1 MNKNKIRELIELFMV
16 FFRIGTFTIGGGM
29 AMLPMVEAELVD
41 KKKWA
46 TQTEVL
52 DYFAIGQST
61 PGIIA
66 INTATFIGY
75 KRQGLVGSIVATIG
89 IVFTPIIIIM
99 LIGSFFTRISSDPT
113 FIRAFQGIRVV
124 VVVIILNSV
133 IKMAK
138 HSIKTKLAVALL
150 VISFVAISFLDVN
163 LIILIVLSMI
173 LGIALVHF
181 NVVILDEVE

>member
-1 MNKNKIRELIELFMV
+1 MELFWA
-16 FFRIGTFTIGGGM
+16 FFRIGTFTIGGGY
-29 AMLPMVEAELVD
+29 AMLPMLERELIEN
-41 KKKWA
+41 KGW
-46 TQTEVL
+46 TSEEEIL

-75 KRQGLVGSIVATIG
+75 KRNGVLGSIFATVGMI
-89 IVFTPIIIIM
+89 FTPMLLIM
-99 LIGSFFTRISSDPT
+99 IIGSFFTRISQDPT
-113 FIRAFQGIRVV
+113 FIKAFQGIRVV

-133 IKMAK
+133 TKMAQK
-138 HSIKTKLAVALL
+138 SIKTKLAVFLL
-150 VISFVAISFLDVN
+150 VISFVAISFFEIN

-181 NVVILDEVE
+181 NVVSIDEV